1 MRVNDGAEPGALTFG
16 FSADCLISGM
26 GGEHQASVS
35 SAGDPDLSQLCTTS
49 FPAAIS
55 SLNDFF
61 SLLLPT
67 WSLLHSQPSPQ
78 GCSGRFPS
86 LSPFE
91 STLCRFAKTLIP
103 SQALSGRKVGEGRV
117 PSVTG

>member
-1 MRVNDGAEPGALTFG
+1 MRVNDGAKPGALTSG

-55 SLNDFF
+55 SLNNFF
-61 SLLLPT
+61 PCSFLRGPSYTASPLPRAALAGFHHSAHLKAPSATLLEP
-67 WSLLHSQPSPQ
+67 
-78 GCSGRFPS
+78 
-86 LSPFE
+86 
-91 STLCRFAKTLIP
+91 
-103 SQALSGRKVGEGRV
+103 
-117 PSVTG
+117 